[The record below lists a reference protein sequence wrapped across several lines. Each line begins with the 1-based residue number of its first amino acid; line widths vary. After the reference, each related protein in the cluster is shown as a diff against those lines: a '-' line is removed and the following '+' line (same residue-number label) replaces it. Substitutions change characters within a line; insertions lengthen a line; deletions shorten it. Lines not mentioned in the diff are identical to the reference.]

1 MWPNL
6 TVYNGKILFFIKEL
20 CFYNANT
27 VMAACRS
34 KATSVQK
41 KIIMHNITRCTNGH
55 INLILLFSAN
65 FFIFLNNIQFFNFV

>member
-34 KATSVQK
+34 KATSVQDQNYPAQYNSLYK
-41 KIIMHNITRCTNGH
+41 WAYKSHFT
-55 INLILLFSAN
+55 
-65 FFIFLNNIQFFNFV
+65 FFCKFFYLS